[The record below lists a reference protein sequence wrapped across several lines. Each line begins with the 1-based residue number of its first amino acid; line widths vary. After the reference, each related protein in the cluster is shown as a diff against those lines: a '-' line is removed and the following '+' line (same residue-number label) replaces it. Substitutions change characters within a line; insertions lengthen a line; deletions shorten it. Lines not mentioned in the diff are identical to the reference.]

1 MRKLSII
8 FAFLLSC
15 MGGVNSAWAQETVT
29 ESFESGLPDG
39 WEFNNT
45 IQSNASYQI
54 SISSSYGH
62 NSTSHSLY
70 CQWAH
75 YNGNYCYVILP
86 EVSGTISLYARAVQ
100 NNTTGTLKV
109 YRYTE
114 GSLGTQVGSTQT
126 KKTTSWGDDPWTF
139 SLNEGE
145 TTQVAI
151 AFGGLYVDDVTVT
164 YPSEDFPKPKSVAI
178 SDVTINSA
186 TISWETGTANSW
198 NVQYKAQNATDYT
211 SVNEITTN
219 SYSLEGLTDNTTYE
233 VKVQAIYAEG
243 QSDWVSKTFTT
254 LLAPISSFPWTEN
267 FNSLT
272 TGIPSGWD
280 NTEGTTTNANYKWN
294 YNATGYDGACVKF
307 DSYNNSS
314 NNTNFLKTPVMNF
327 TEGTGMKLSF
337 WYKNPKGGDFSVYIS
352 NDGGATYTTELATGL
367 TGASNW
373 TEKVVNIPSEFVN
386 NVVIVFKG
394 TSNFGSGDAYIYLDD
409 VTVKEATNNPATME
423 ISYDGE
429 AIDGTF
435 AFGSVNKANTKTFTV
450 ANDGDQTLNVT
461 EIAVSGTDAS
471 CFAVSPATLEV
482 QGGQTGTFNVTF
494 TPTDEED
501 VEKTATITLTAG
513 ELTKSFTVTGTYVN
527 LWTED
532 FEGGVL
538 PTNWE
543 ATTWTIGTFSYYEN
557 KTNMALAPSNSTA
570 GTIITPRLEAKN
582 GDVLTWDAYLNWYD
596 EALIVEYSNDN
607 KATWTQIY
615 NYKTQNDS
623 EAPSTTQRYYH
634 KAMSFTAPADGEYFL
649 RFTSTYQNGVDN
661 FSGFKLAA
669 AKEHEAE
676 IKSSTIPTTG
686 NQYVEYTATV
696 NVKELAGKEETVAA
710 ELFIGENKV
719 AEVAET
725 TLAANSEQSITLT
738 FTPDEAMSGN
748 AYIKVYNENIELTTE
763 PTAVEI
769 AAATVFD
776 ENAENTFTKD
786 QVLASVLVKYTA
798 KQGWNTITLPFNIT
812 DFSVFGEGVEVYEL
826 GSYANGQLQFNPTTT
841 MYGGYGYVMYI
852 GTLSENNGAYKFQN
866 VTINKSAAEEETK
879 GNCTVKPTY
888 APIAEGGLAATE
900 TYTNYGIANGKVVKC
915 GAKTTLRAL
924 RMYLQ
929 VTGTSAKELGSNL
942 GSEATAIDA
951 AELLNE
957 QTGDIYDLSGRKV
970 QNAQKGIY
978 IQNGKKVV
986 IK

>member
-8 FAFLLSC
+8 FAFLLSY

-151 AFGGLYVDDVTVT
+151 AFGGLYVDDITVT

-178 SDVTINSA
+178 SDITINSA

-280 NTEGTTTNANYKWN
+280 NTEGTTTNASYKWN
-294 YNATGYDGACVKF
+294 YNATGYDGACLRF

-367 TGASNW
+367 TGASDW

-394 TSNFGSGDAYIYLDD
+394 TSNYGSGDAYIYLDD

-461 EIAVSGTDAS
+461 EIAVSGNDAS

-527 LWTED
+527 LWSED
-532 FEGGVL
+532 FEGGSIPEGWDNNGFVVKMGTVGSYPTYDL
-538 PTNWE
+538 PTYFAVGNGGSGE
-543 ATTWTIGTFSYYEN
+543 KTLVTPLLQATEGDKLTFDGFFYYGDETMKVDYSTDRTTWNNLYTYD
-557 KTNMALAPSNSTA
+557 KTS
-570 GTIITPRLEAKN
+570 
-582 GDVLTWDAYLNWYD
+582 
-596 EALIVEYSNDN
+596 YSNG
-607 KATWTQIY
+607 
-615 NYKTQNDS
+615 
-623 EAPSTTQRYYH
+623 TTH
-634 KAMSFTAPADGEYFL
+634 EVEVTAPITGEFYL
-649 RFTSTYQNGVDN
+649 RFTVNYYNGIDN
-661 FSGFKLAA
+661 IVGFKLAA

-676 IKSSTIPTTG
+676 ILSSTIPATG

-798 KQGWNTITLPFNIT
+798 KQGWNTITLPFNVT
-812 DFSVFGEGVEVYEL
+812 DFSIFGEGVEVYEL
-826 GSYANGQLQFNPTTT
+826 GSYADGQLQFRPTST

-879 GNCTVKPTY
+879 GDCTVKPTY

>member
-1 MRKLSII
+1 MV
-8 FAFLLSC
+8 AFLL
-15 MGGVNSAWAQETVT
+15 
-29 ESFESGLPDG
+29 
-39 WEFNNT
+39 
-45 IQSNASYQI
+45 
-54 SISSSYGH
+54 
-62 NSTSHSLY
+62 
-70 CQWAH
+70 
-75 YNGNYCYVILP
+75 
-86 EVSGTISLYARAVQ
+86 
-100 NNTTGTLKV
+100 TGTAIDEFEATKYEETPYVEPATL
-109 YRYTE
+109 
-114 GSLGTQVGSTQT
+114 SSTPYAT
-126 KKTTSWGDDPWTF
+126 
-139 SLNEGE
+139 
-145 TTQVAI
+145 
-151 AFGGLYVDDVTVT
+151 
-164 YPSEDFPKPKSVAI
+164 
-178 SDVTINSA
+178 SA
-186 TISWETGTANSW
+186 TIAWTAESTEETLTAWNLEYKKASDESWSETQVYAANTLTA
-198 NVQYKAQNATDYT
+198 DL
-211 SVNEITTN
+211 TN
-219 SYSLEGLTDNTTYE
+219 LSDNTEYE
-233 VKVQAIYAEG
+233 VRVRAVYGDNLSRWKQI
-243 QSDWVSKTFTT
+243 SFTT
-254 LLAPISSFPWTEN
+254 LLAPISSFPWTED
-267 FNSLT
+267 FTGLT
-272 TGIPSGWD
+272 STIGIPAGWNND
-280 NTEGTTTNANYKWN
+280 EGTTTNASYKWTY
-294 YNATGYDGACVKF
+294 YNSGNTSAPCVRF
-307 DSYNNSS
+307 NSYNNS
-314 NNTNFLKTPVMNF
+314 NGITNFLKTPVMNF

-367 TGASNW
+367 TGASDW
-373 TEKVVNIPSEFVN
+373 TEKVVNIPSEFVD

-394 TSNFGSGDAYIYLDD
+394 TSNWGSGDAYIYLDD

-423 ISYDGE
+423 ISYDSE

-435 AFGSVNKANTKTFTV
+435 SFGSVNKANTKTFTV

-482 QGGQTGTFNVTF
+482 KGGQTGTFNVTF

-543 ATTWTIGTFSYYEN
+543 ATTWTIGTFSDYEN

-570 GTIITPRLEAKN
+570 GTIITPRLEAKS

-676 IKSSTIPTTG
+676 ILSSTIPATG

-710 ELFIGENKV
+710 ELYIGENKV

-725 TLAANSEQSITLT
+725 TLAANSEQTITLT
-738 FTPDEAMSGN
+738 FTPEEAMSGN

-786 QVLASVLVKYTA
+786 QVLASVVVKYTA
-798 KQGWNTITLPFNIT
+798 KQGWNTITLPFNVT

-942 GSEATAIDA
+942 GGEATAIDA
-951 AELLNE
+951 AELLNN

-970 QNAQKGIY
+970 LNAQKGIY
-978 IQNGKKVV
+978 IQNGKKYVV
-986 IK
+986 K